1 MNSVMQL
8 SVMQRF
14 RRAALAASTVG
25 IALFGQSAL
34 AAGAD
39 TNAGTSIGNRATVS
53 YAVGGVAQTP
63 IQSSPTGNSTA
74 TGADTTFLVDR
85 RLNFTVAEV
94 GAAATIVSPGQVNQ
108 VTRFTITNTTNG
120 AVGFALTPANISTAV
135 FGNADAFDMD
145 NVRVFV
151 DDGSGTYEAAND
163 TATNVASLAEDAS
176 VTVFIVADVPLT
188 AANAQAANVRLTA
201 QATLENTTTVLTQNA
216 GADNAAAVD
225 TVFND
230 AGNDN
235 SEFADDGYLVS
246 SAALSVA
253 KTLTMISDPVTGV
266 SANAK
271 PIPGAVVEYSVA
283 ITNTGGASAT
293 GVSFTDDL
301 NTNLALA
308 QGTYNAGASNVSIA
322 VTGSPVAFC
331 TAEAGGTD
339 TNGDGCVLVG
349 NQLRVIPTAAVTVGN
364 TAPNNVATFTF
375 RVTIN

>member
-1 MNSVMQL
+1 MN

-14 RRAALAASTVG
+14 RRAALAVSTVG
-25 IALFGQSAL
+25 LALVGQSAL

-53 YAVGGVAQTP
+53 YSVGGVAQAA
-63 IQSSPTGNSTA
+63 IQSSPTGNTTA
-74 TGADTTFLVDR
+74 TGADTTFVVDR

-108 VTRFTITNTTNG
+108 VTTFTISNTTNG
-120 AVGFALTPANISTAV
+120 AVGFALTPANIGTAV
-135 FGNADAFDMD
+135 FGNADAFDMA

-151 DDGSGTYEAAND
+151 DANGNGTYQAGTD
-163 TATNVASLAEDAS
+163 TAVNVASLAEDAS

-201 QATLENTTTVLTQNA
+201 QATAENTTTVLTQNA
-216 GADNAAAVD
+216 GADNAAVVD

-271 PIPGAVVEYSVA
+271 PIPGAIVEYAVA
-283 ITNTGGASAT
+283 ITNAGGAAAT
-293 GVSFTDDL
+293 GVSFVDDL
-301 NTNLALA
+301 NTNLTLA
-308 QGTYNAGASNVSIA
+308 NGTYNSGAANVSIA
-322 VTGSPVAFC
+322 VAGSATAFC

-349 NQLRVIPTAAVTVGN
+349 NQLRVIPAAAVTVGN
-364 TAPNNVATFTF
+364 TAPNNVATFRF
-375 RVTIN
+375 RVSIN